1 LNKAESSNGNGK
13 VPHDLF
19 QRLDDFHDLLGMLI
33 EAHVT
38 HDSLLAYVGK
48 MYVTLA
54 VEKADGNKS
63 EAAHTIGLH
72 RNSVQRILMGVRL
85 VQHEEAADKPNSH
98 DADTG

>member
-1 LNKAESSNGNGK
+1 LNKAESSNGNGA
-13 VPHDLF
+13 VPQDLF

-48 MYVTLA
+48 MYVTIA

-72 RNSVQRILMGVRL
+72 RNSVQRILTGARL
-85 VQHEEAADKPNSH
+85 VNHEESTSTHGEPDVNH
-98 DADTG
+98 